1 MVKLLQKYLENVLIV
16 IVLLLTTKTYK
27 IKIIK
32 KFKNFIALVIATISF
47 AILIAT
53 NWPIKKEEGVA
64 LNNSSDKRQIMLSK
78 INKKIAKY
86 EIYVNINL
94 LVINN

>member
-1 MVKLLQKYLENVLIV
+1 MSLFANTFLELPQFIVTKESRISQKNKFDTEYFINTIHGKLLQKYLENVLIV

-47 AILIAT
+47 AIFIAT
-53 NWPIKKEEGVA
+53 N
-64 LNNSSDKRQIMLSK
+64 
-78 INKKIAKY
+78 
-86 EIYVNINL
+86 
-94 LVINN
+94 